1 MRKSILAFTIF
12 ALVGTAPALMA
23 QDVEREQQRR
33 EEAERQLQ
41 EAQAQLERAI
51 QQLREAET
59 QNAQREMEQAM
70 TALRAAQRELR
81 TDDFRF
87 NVMTRPGRGGL
98 SVYAYGSEIP
108 QFAVFG
114 DDRPRIGVLVQ
125 TNRDEETDA
134 IGAKLTAVTPGG
146 PAKEAGLEAGD
157 IITNA
162 NGVSLASSGRRYQNP
177 GERFI
182 DVVRALEEGDEL
194 NLTYERGGETRTA
207 TLSPRVMESE
217 AFALA
222 FGDSL
227 LGAWEPRLRFSP
239 EVAFEP
245 RIERFFAEPL
255 EMITTIE
262 MPRRWLNVELVT
274 LDEDLGAYFGTTEGL
289 LVVRAPG
296 DADLNL
302 RSGDVILQIDGRVP
316 TSPSHALRILRSY
329 EGGETVSMQVMRNK
343 SRTTVAFTVPEN
355 DWKFD
360 FER

>member
-1 MRKSILAFTIF
+1 MRKSILAFVIF
-12 ALVGTAPALMA
+12 AIVGTAPALMA

-59 QNAQREMEQAM
+59 ESAQREMEQAM
-70 TALRAAQRELR
+70 AALRAAQRELR
-81 TDDFRF
+81 PGFRF
-87 NVMTRPGRGGL
+87 NVVARPGRGGL
-98 SVYAYGSEIP
+98 SVYSYGSEIP

-125 TNRDEETDA
+125 TNRDDETDS
-134 IGAKLTAVTPGG
+134 IGAKLTAVTPEG
-146 PAKEAGLEAGD
+146 PAAEAGLQAGD

-162 NGVSLASSGRRYQNP
+162 DGVSLASSGRRYENP

-182 DVVRALEEGDEL
+182 DIVRELEEGDEL
-194 NLTYERGGETRTA
+194 DVIYQRGSETRTA

-239 EVAFEP
+239 EVVIEP
-245 RIERFFAEPL
+245 RIERFFVEPL
-255 EMITTIE
+255 EMITTIQ
-262 MPRRWLNVELVT
+262 MPHRWLNVELVT
-274 LDEDLGAYFGTTEGL
+274 LDDDLGAYFGTTEGL
-289 LVVRAPG
+289 LVVRAPS
-296 DADLNL
+296 DTDLNL
-302 RSGDVILQIDGRVP
+302 RSGDVILRIDGRVP

-329 EGGETVSMQVMRNK
+329 DGGETVSMQIMRNK